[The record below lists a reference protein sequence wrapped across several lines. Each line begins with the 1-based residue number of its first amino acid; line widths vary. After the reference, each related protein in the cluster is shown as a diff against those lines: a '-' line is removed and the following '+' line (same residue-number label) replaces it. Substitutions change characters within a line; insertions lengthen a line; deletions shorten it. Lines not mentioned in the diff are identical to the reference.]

1 MPLQNVDTIAAIAT
15 AQGRGGIGVVKISG
29 KLAGLLAREILGKQ
43 PIARLAVFANFL
55 NEKGDIL
62 DQGVAL
68 FFNAPH
74 SYTGED
80 VLELQGHGGTAVLRL
95 LLQRCL
101 NLGARLAQPGE
112 FTLRAFLNNKL
123 DLAQAE
129 SVADLIDANTAEAAR
144 SAMRSLGGEFSAIIH
159 SLVDDLTKLRMLVEA
174 LLDFPEEE
182 IDFLDNQQR
191 DVLWNEVQLRLQH
204 VLENAKQGSLL
215 RDGAHVVIAGQTNAG
230 KSSLLNRLAGE
241 EVALVSDIPG
251 TTRDVIRQVIQIRG
265 VLLHIMDTAGLRESE
280 DAVEMMGIE
289 RAHQMMHRADL
300 ILYLFDAT
308 KGQMDQDLAILAG
321 LPADIPHM
329 LVINKADL
337 LADSAAA
344 AITAPFVMV
353 SAKTGAGIEELRC
366 KLLEAVGWR
375 DQECGVFMA
384 RERHIHALKLAQTHL
399 NLSKAV
405 IENTE
410 LFAEELRLT
419 QRALSEITG
428 AFTPD
433 DLLGEIFS
441 KFCIGK

>member
-1 MPLQNVDTIAAIAT
+1 LPLQNVDTIAAIAT